1 MVGTKG
7 GGAYWKG
14 VGDGGGGGF
23 IRNLKLR
30 TGSISRGGLVAWDD
44 D

>member
-14 VGDGGGGGF
+14 VEEGGGE
-23 IRNLKLR
+23 
-30 TGSISRGGLVAWDD
+30 GSLETWSYGQEAYQEGGL
-44 D
+44 

>member
-1 MVGTKG
+1 MGTKG

-14 VGDGGGGGF
+14 VEEGGGGF

>member
-14 VGDGGGGGF
+14 VGDGGGEVHK
-23 IRNLKLR
+23 KLEVTDR
-30 TGSISRGGLVAWDD
+30 KHIERGACHMG
-44 D
+44 

>member
-1 MVGTKG
+1 MLKLLTRGNEG

-14 VGDGGGGGF
+14 VEERGGGF

-30 TGSISRGGLVAWDD
+30 TGGISERGGS
-44 D
+44 

>member
-1 MVGTKG
+1 MG
-7 GGAYWKG
+7 GGE
-14 VGDGGGGGF
+14 GF

-30 TGSISRGGLVAWDD
+30 TGSISRGGLVTWDD